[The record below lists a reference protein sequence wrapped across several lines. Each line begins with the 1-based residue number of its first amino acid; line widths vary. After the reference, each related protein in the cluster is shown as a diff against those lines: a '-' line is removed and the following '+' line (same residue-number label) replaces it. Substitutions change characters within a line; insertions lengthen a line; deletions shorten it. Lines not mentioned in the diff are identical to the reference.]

1 MQVQANI
8 TGTTLQQPLK
18 PAESVDSNRKQVEKA
33 EHDLEKVSST
43 ESNSVQP
50 EEILSQINKL
60 TDNGLFSVRFEKNQ
74 ESDQLVIRVV
84 NSETGDTIRQIPA
97 ESVLGISASLNEL
110 SGQIINKQG

>member
-8 TGTTLQQPLK
+8 TGTALQQPLK

-33 EHDLEKVSST
+33 EPNPEKVSST

-60 TDNGLFSVRFEKNQ
+60 TDNGLFSVRFEKDQ
-74 ESDQLVIRVV
+74 DSEQLVIRVV

-110 SGQIINKQG
+110 SGKIINKQG